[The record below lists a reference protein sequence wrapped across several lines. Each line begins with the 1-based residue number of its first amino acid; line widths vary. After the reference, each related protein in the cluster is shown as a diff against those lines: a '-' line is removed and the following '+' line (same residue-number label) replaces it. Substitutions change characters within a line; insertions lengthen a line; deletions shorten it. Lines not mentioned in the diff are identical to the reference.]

1 MSSNR
6 IAGSLLLA
14 ACLVIVSPAA
24 SNDSSATLGAGGIEL
39 TATDDIALLREDLR
53 ISAEAITVRYEFRN
67 VADHDVATTVAFPL
81 PEIDLAELSEVPVDP
96 QTDDPHNFVDFTVS
110 VDGQAIA
117 PQLDVRAL
125 LKDNDITD
133 LLLAKKLK
141 LLFFDKDF
149 YPALLGLPA
158 AERQDLTARGVAV
171 YDEYDNVYPQW
182 RVRSAFHWQQ
192 TFPAGKTVVIE
203 HRYKPVVGQFFVS
216 RYSLEGDELA
226 AWCVDDGTRRAI
238 EKRIKQRST
247 TADQEGLLI
256 ARAVDYILT
265 TANNWRGPIGQFTLT
280 IDKTDPK
287 RLLTTCLDGLKKTA
301 PTTFVYERTDFVPDT
316 DLKLLFLE

>member
-1 MSSNR
+1 MR
-6 IAGSLLLA
+6 RVGAGILLTASLFMAPAVA
-14 ACLVIVSPAA
+14 A
-24 SNDSSATLGAGGIEL
+24 NDSSATLGAGGIEL
-39 TATDDIALLREDLR
+39 TATNDIALLREDLR
-53 ISAEAITVRYEFRN
+53 ISAETITVRYEFKN
-67 VADHDVATTVAFPL
+67 VADHDVTTTVAFPL

-96 QTDDPHNFVDFTVS
+96 QTDDPRNFVDFTVS

-117 PQLDVRAL
+117 PQLDARAL
-125 LKDNDITD
+125 LKDSDITD

-158 AERQDLTARGVAV
+158 VERQELTARGIAV

-182 RVRSAFHWQQ
+182 RVRGAFHWQQ

-238 EKRIKQRST
+238 EKRIKDRST

-265 TANNWRGPIGQFTLT
+265 TANNWRGPIAKFTLT
-280 IDKTDPK
+280 IDKSDTK
-287 RLLTTCLDGLKKTA
+287 RLLTLCLDGLHKTA
-301 PTTFVYERTDFVPDT
+301 PTTFVFERTDFVPDS